1 MNDVNLEK
9 LLKNNKYVV
18 RIENN
23 KKIYYTESFYEE
35 LYKNLQKGM
44 NEVEAYE
51 DLGFDT
57 SILEVDRAHACAR
70 RARKKAKNPAR
81 GLDTLTISP
90 GNFNGTIKRED
101 LSSMTKDEL
110 LAYMVARNM
119 YLEAVDE
126 LQKKTVEILQGKNS
140 LQLNRK

>member
-1 MNDVNLEK
+1 MIDYIK
-9 LLKNNKYVV
+9 LLKNNKYVE
-18 RIENN
+18 RIEND
-23 KKIYYTESFYEE
+23 KKIVYNDLFYDD

-44 NEVEAYE
+44 NAIEAYE

-57 SILEVDRAHACAR
+57 NILGQNRAFKCAA
-70 RARKKAKNPAR
+70 RARNKAKNPAR

-90 GNFNGTIKRED
+90 AKFNGTIKRED
-101 LSSMTKDEL
+101 LSSLTKDEL
-110 LAYMVARNM
+110 LAYMVSRNM